1 MQDWKL
7 IQKIIKKILELIR
20 SLVSDMW
27 YKIDFASES
36 EPHSKKII
44 WETSIL
50 WKFSLILQTILM
62 L

>member
-1 MQDWKL
+1 
-7 IQKIIKKILELIR
+7 
-20 SLVSDMW
+20 MW

-44 WETSIL
+44 WETSKL